1 MISSEKTAEYKERI
15 AEELREFSTISL
27 YLAANFLILSTFKSL
42 ILIQSGVND
51 FVHGYVVAL
60 VESVAL
66 GKIVLLCQRIPFLN
80 ETINRRP
87 LVVSALVKAAFLA
100 VVVFFGG
107 QLEEKLFAH
116 KVAEAALKQRLIVD
130 VTHILC
136 LLVVFFLM
144 FVFREL
150 SAALGP
156 GKLKNLLLKPRE
168 LSQSH

>member
-1 MISSEKTAEYKERI
+1 VIAPEKAAVYKERI
-15 AEELREFSTISL
+15 AEELREFSTISV
-27 YLAANFLILSTFKSL
+27 YLAVNFVILSTFKSL

-51 FVHGYVVAL
+51 FVHGYIVAL
-60 VESVAL
+60 VEAVAL
-66 GKIVLLCQRIPFLN
+66 GKIVLLCQKIPFLN
-80 ETINRRP
+80 KTINQRP
-87 LVVSALVKAAFLA
+87 LIVSALAKAGFLA
-100 VVVFFGG
+100 VVVFLGG
-107 QLEEKLFAH
+107 RLEEKLFAH

-150 SAALGP
+150 GAALGP

-168 LSQSH
+168 PEQSL

>member
-1 MISSEKTAEYKERI
+1 VIAPEKAAVYKERI

-27 YLAANFLILSTFKSL
+27 YLAANFVILSTFKSL

-51 FVHGYVVAL
+51 FVHGYIVAL
-60 VESVAL
+60 VEAVAL
-66 GKIVLLCQRIPFLN
+66 GKIVLICQKIPFLN
-80 ETINRRP
+80 KTINQRP
-87 LVVSALVKAAFLA
+87 LIVSALAKAGFLA
-100 VVVFFGG
+100 VVVFLGG
-107 QLEEKLFAH
+107 RLEEKLFAH

-156 GKLKNLLLKPRE
+156 GKLKNLLLKSRE
-168 LSQSH
+168 LEQSH